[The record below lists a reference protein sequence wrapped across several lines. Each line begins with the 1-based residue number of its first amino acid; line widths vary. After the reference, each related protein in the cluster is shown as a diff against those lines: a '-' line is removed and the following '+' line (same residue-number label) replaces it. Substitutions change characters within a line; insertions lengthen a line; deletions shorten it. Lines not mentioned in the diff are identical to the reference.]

1 MSVGSSTPLR
11 HVPPTDHTSNLKL
24 RKVALEVLE
33 WSSEDVQF
41 SREGRLLCL
50 SPDFNNW
57 TRRGRSIKMI
67 PVHVVLVTLGKLKGY
82 VLSPVKTRWIKC
94 KNVSKIHY

>member
-82 VLSPVKTRWIKC
+82 APT
-94 KNVSKIHY
+94 VSRGMCSRGWSCNTS